1 MKLVMCI
8 RYLKIILLTVATASF
23 ALETSA
29 QTTNNSHT
37 PFSDAEN
44 LGIEKSIEDLKTY
57 LETLKLYNV
66 NTVWGSTRGERLMS
80 QDWLNRDM
88 ADNLVKHGVNK
99 AKLLKIAG
107 NDAGA
112 IKLLGRHA
120 RYEANFED
128 YLKLAEIAV
137 LARIGDASPNSPM
150 TYAGPGFF
158 NLKIS
163 DILSADSD
171 IKNITVANSLNSH
184 HRKLHTGQDCVFF
197 LSPTYTK
204 HYIAPGKDYPN
215 LPEYLREA
223 LPDSFLTAR
232 YPTYCSK
239 DGETFSRDTQ
249 IGGPDHIT
257 RSEILSLVKTIP

>member
-1 MKLVMCI
+1 MKLVMSI
-8 RYLKIILLTVATASF
+8 RHLKIILLAVATAGL
-23 ALETSA
+23 ALEMSA
-29 QTTNNSHT
+29 QTTNNSYA

-44 LGIEKSIEDLKTY
+44 LEIDKQIEDLKTY
-57 LETLKLYNV
+57 LETLKIYDV
-66 NTVWGSTRGERLMS
+66 NTVWGSTHRERLTS

-88 ADNLVKHGVNK
+88 ADNLVKHGVNR

-107 NDAGA
+107 NDAGV

-137 LARIGDASPNSPM
+137 IARIGDASPNSPM

-163 DILSADSD
+163 NTLSTASD
-171 IKNITVANSLNSH
+171 IENIIVVNSLNSH

-204 HYIAPGKDYPN
+204 HFIAPGKDYPN